1 MDAQRDEVERLRARV
16 LELEE
21 RLGVEKA
28 RASLR
33 ADRLRMARELN
44 DTIVQALV
52 AAEMAMDLDRPEQ
65 ARSLVGEASRHSR
78 EMIGQL
84 VGERLLPGT
93 ALRHA
98 PERAPWTLDDPAPR
112 RTASRIA
119 GGDAALDQHTSP
131 EETRR

>member
-1 MDAQRDEVERLRARV
+1 MDARDDELERLRSRV
-16 LELEE
+16 GELEE
-21 RLGVEKA
+21 RLGVERA

-52 AAEMAMDLDRPEQ
+52 AAEMAMDLERPEQ
-65 ARSLVGEASRHSR
+65 ARTLVGEASRHSR
-78 EMIGQL
+78 ELIGQL

-93 ALRHA
+93 ALRHS

-112 RTASRIA
+112 RTAGRIT
-119 GGDAALDQHTSP
+119 GGDAAPGRHPSP
-131 EETRR
+131 AETVR

>member
-1 MDAQRDEVERLRARV
+1 MPAGDDETERLRLRV
-16 LELEE
+16 RDLEE
-21 RLGVEKA
+21 QLSREKA

-65 ARSLVGEASRHSR
+65 ARGLVGEASAHAR
-78 EMIGQL
+78 ELIGQL
-84 VGERLLPGT
+84 VGERLQPGT

-98 PERAPWTLDDPAPR
+98 PERAPWSLDAPM
-112 RTASRIA
+112 
-119 GGDAALDQHTSP
+119 SP
-131 EETRR
+131 HRPSPQTEVVR

>member
-1 MDAQRDEVERLRARV
+1 MDAHDDELERLRAQV
-16 LELEE
+16 QQLEE
-21 RLGVEKA
+21 RLGVEQA

-52 AAEMAMDLDRPEQ
+52 AAEMAMDLERPEQ
-65 ARSLVGEASRHSR
+65 ARTLVGEASRHSR

-98 PERAPWTLDDPAPR
+98 PERSPWSLDDPAPR
-112 RTASRIA
+112 RTAGHIA
-119 GGDAALDQHTSP
+119 GGDAAPGQPTKP
-131 EETRR
+131 VETLR